1 VPSELELRSFLKK
14 RLPDYMIPARYVVL
28 DSLPLT
34 SNGKVDRAA
43 LPPPGQRDEVRVGP
57 LDGARDTLE
66 RQFVKIWEEILRIKP
81 VGIREDFFEL
91 GGNSLLAIRM
101 LARVEKE
108 LGHNIS
114 LGTLML
120 EATIERLAAT
130 VRNPHF
136 FPPPQVF
143 GIQPNGWRPPF
154 FCVGAG
160 PLFRSLAH
168 GLGSDQPFLGLP
180 LPNLDNLPKP
190 YRMEDISAY
199 CARTMREIQPHG
211 PYFLGGWS
219 DAGVMAYE
227 IAQQLRQQG
236 ETVALVVLF
245 DAENQSYRPE
255 VSSPLESAGVRLV
268 LFSQWLRLQFRTLAN
283 LRPRALTEYIRDRA
297 SFRLAWMRGKI
308 WNVAYRVHLRS
319 GWRFNHGLHNVEYVS
334 ALVARDYQPRQYD
347 GRVLLFRRDQRP
359 TGSYRDPQYGWG
371 GLASRLEVHEVR
383 GNHID
388 MFREPNVQAM
398 ADKLRACLLDAQD
411 VCEATTAA
419 GARS

>member
-1 VPSELELRSFLKK
+1 
-14 RLPDYMIPARYVVL
+14 
-28 DSLPLT
+28 
-34 SNGKVDRAA
+34 
-43 LPPPGQRDEVRVGP
+43 
-57 LDGARDTLE
+57 
-66 RQFVKIWEEILRIKP
+66 
-81 VGIREDFFEL
+81 
-91 GGNSLLAIRM
+91 
-101 LARVEKE
+101 
-108 LGHNIS
+108 
-114 LGTLML
+114 
-120 EATIERLAAT
+120 
-130 VRNPHF
+130 
-136 FPPPQVF
+136 
-143 GIQPNGWRPPF
+143 
-154 FCVGAG
+154 
-160 PLFRSLAH
+160 
-168 GLGSDQPFLGLP
+168 
-180 LPNLDNLPKP
+180 
-190 YRMEDISAY
+190 MEDISAY